1 MRSSPGR
8 TPVLRRMRG
17 GGAAPRAMTAEPFQV
32 RVPSVGWVMR
42 PPAATSCGSSSNEGL
57 SSSTKRSRDTHDV
70 RGPVSP
76 SGMRFMRPPRSGP
89 TVRNTS
95 SLSFRPT
102 LPTSSTSRAE
112 GESGFTPSIVTGAHN
127 AGYQKRGNG
136 LKSVLVR
143 GGFVGFRRKRARRAD
158 AAYKRQLE
166 RGIER
171 IDSEAQAQD
180 VHFEAFHRAR
190 GETGEPEQRKL
201 EAASARG
208 GPDEF
213 PPGIVFADR
222 GRGQIGF
229 ELGHRAQ
236 YPGGESVGVRT
247 GPHGVFAGPRVGA
260 RGLVDARDEF
270 FDACAALFGDEL
282 GRRSEPAHVGRA
294 MPHHERRVL
303 RAQAPADDLVHRV
316 LRSSGRFHRD
326 PGVDPENAPPS
337 DDTGRVH
344 LDDRIPGA
352 PRVGR
357 EAYRLLAGGAPV
369 LRGDPAY
376 HSGGERDRACEEDKA
391 DDTHV
396 TPH

>member
-8 TPVLRRMRG
+8 TPALRRMRG

-57 SSSTKRSRDTHDV
+57 SSSTKRRRDTHDV

-76 SGMRFMRPPRSGP
+76 SGMRLMRPPRSGP

-112 GESGFTPSIVTGAHN
+112 GESAFTPSIVMGADN
-127 AGYQKRGNG
+127 AGYWKGGNG
-136 LKSVLVR
+136 LKSVFVR
-143 GGFVGFRRKRARRAD
+143 SGFVGFRRKRARRAD

-171 IDSEAQAQD
+171 IDPEAESKQ
-180 VHFEAFHRAR
+180 VHFEALDRAC
-190 GETGEPEQRKL
+190 GEAREPEQRKL
-201 EAASARG
+201 ETASARG

-213 PPGIVFADR
+213 LPGIVLADR
-222 GRGQIGF
+222 GRRQIGF

-236 YPGGESVGVRT
+236 HPGGESVRVRT
-247 GPHGVFAGPRVGA
+247 GPHGVFAGPGIGT

-270 FDACAALFGDEL
+270 FDARTAFFGDEL

-294 MPHHERRVL
+294 MPHHEGGVL
-303 RAQAPADDLVHRV
+303 RAQPPADDLVHGV
-316 LRSSGRFHRD
+316 FGRGGALHRN
-326 PGVDPENAPPS
+326 PGVNAENAPPS
-337 DDTGRVH
+337 DDAGRVD
-344 LDDRIPGA
+344 LDDRIP
-352 PRVGR
+352 
-357 EAYRLLAGGAPV
+357 
-369 LRGDPAY
+369 
-376 HSGGERDRACEEDKA
+376 
-391 DDTHV
+391 
-396 TPH
+396 

>member
-8 TPVLRRMRG
+8 TPALRRMRG

-136 LKSVLVR
+136 LKSVFVR
-143 GGFVGFRRKRARRAD
+143 GGFVDFRRKRARRAD

-171 IDSEAQAQD
+171 IDSEAEAEE
-180 VHFEAFHRAR
+180 VHFEALDRAR
-190 GETGEPEQRKL
+190 GEAGEPEQRKL
-201 EAASARG
+201 QAASARG

-213 PPGIVFADR
+213 LPGIILADR
-222 GRGQIGF
+222 RRGQIGF

-236 YPGGESVGVRT
+236 HPGGESVRVRT
-247 GPHGVFAGPRVGA
+247 GPHGVFAGPGIGM
-260 RGLVDARDEF
+260 RGLVEDLIARIDKAAHSYPWAGEYTMWPGPNSNTFTAWVLRTVPELEADLPPTAIGKDYSGKKLVGSAPSGRGFQFSF
-270 FDACAALFGDEL
+270 FGLAGLTASSVEGFEVNVLGLTFGINPFDPSLKLPLL
-282 GRRSEPAHVGRA
+282 GRVGPARA
-294 MPHHERRVL
+294 L
-303 RAQAPADDLVHRV
+303 ASKDD
-316 LRSSGRFHRD
+316 
-326 PGVDPENAPPS
+326 
-337 DDTGRVH
+337 
-344 LDDRIPGA
+344 
-352 PRVGR
+352 
-357 EAYRLLAGGAPV
+357 EAAAGEHA
-369 LRGDPAY
+369 L
-376 HSGGERDRACEEDKA
+376 
-391 DDTHV
+391 
-396 TPH
+396 